1 MEKYTTVTQH
11 LGQGNP
17 NCDPPGRFMRPAHT
31 FLNYVRT
38 LKIPQ
43 QFSRLSVPLT
53 VTFTRA
59 ALYDGRC
66 ALPPQNLDTSRSGTQ
81 KSLQHSAMCQLTEGP
96 Q

>member
-11 LGQGNP
+11 LGQGYP
-17 NCDPPGRFMRPAHT
+17 NCDPPGLVMRPAPT

-38 LKIPQ
+38 VKIAQ
-43 QFSRLSVPLT
+43 QLSRLNVPLT

-66 ALPPQNLDTSRSGTQ
+66 PLPPKNLDTSRSGTQ
-81 KSLQHSAMCQLTEGP
+81 KLLQHSVMCQLTETP